1 MSNVAAVVLQAFRAV
16 ERRDRAGLIALY
28 HPEIEFH
35 DAPSLPYGG
44 TLRGKEEV
52 ARNHGWLETWGPLQ
66 PTKAE
71 RSMDPR
77 IVATGRTGRGWCST
91 ARGRSIGP
99 ASASTHRS
107 SVSTRFA
114 MAGSRERR
122 CSTTTQPQWST
133 SCSEF
138 DEIWS

>member
-28 HPEIEFH
+28 HSEIEFH

-44 TLRGKEEV
+44 ALRGKEEV

-77 IVATGRTGRGWCST
+77 IVATGERDVVVLYRQRALDRAGERFDAPVLGLYQVRDGRLARAQMFHYDT
-91 ARGRSIGP
+91 AAVVDFLQRVR
-99 ASASTHRS
+99 
-107 SVSTRFA
+107 
-114 MAGSRERR
+114 
-122 CSTTTQPQWST
+122 
-133 SCSEF
+133 
-138 DEIWS
+138 